1 MAAAAQ
7 QMHETNRRLRDF
19 LELIPQQESGPLRIG
34 PADLTSLL
42 AELKNVERFRKNEI
56 NADARLDTELA
67 EYRKN
72 LEDLRGLLPSLQAR
86 YIAERARL
94 EHDRSHLQAAA
105 GWAQTQEILHRR

>member
-1 MAAAAQ
+1 MGSRGAVSAGYRRTDRITRFHGADLAGKAPGLEYLVAAAAQ

-67 EYRKN
+67 EYR
-72 LEDLRGLLPSLQAR
+72 
-86 YIAERARL
+86 
-94 EHDRSHLQAAA
+94 
-105 GWAQTQEILHRR
+105 